1 MNGSMAFHVGI
12 AYGIAFLAVAGLAC
26 LGARN
31 RRSGWQK
38 PATNDVLDILIAWA
52 QAKEENR
59 QSRQR
64 PPADMPATARTTP
77 DMGVELGALS
87 AALTMNA
94 GVTPPAAPSH
104 QTEKQ
109 APAAAQIHREVVR

>member
-1 MNGSMAFHVGI
+1 MNGNMAFHVGI
-12 AYGIAFLAVAGLAC
+12 AYGIALLAVAGLAC

-31 RRSGWQK
+31 RKSGWQK
-38 PATNDVLDILIAWA
+38 PATNDVLDILMAWA

-64 PPADMPATARTTP
+64 PPVAAPEPVTAAP
-77 DMGVELGALS
+77 DMGVQLGALS

-94 GVTPPAAPSH
+94 GV
-104 QTEKQ
+104 
-109 APAAAQIHREVVR
+109 APAAAASHQEEKPPSAAHVEREAVR

>member
-12 AYGIAFLAVAGLAC
+12 AYGIAFVAVAGLAC

-31 RRSGWQK
+31 RKSGWQK

-52 QAKEENR
+52 QAKEEIR
-59 QSRQR
+59 QSGQR
-64 PPADMPATARTTP
+64 PADIPATATP
-77 DMGVELGALS
+77 DMGVQLGALS

-94 GVTPPAAPSH
+94 GVTPSAIPSH

-109 APAAAQIHREVVR
+109 ASAAAQVERDAVR